1 MVTKEGNVK
10 IADFGLARIYSHT
23 VALTSVVVTLW
34 YRSPEVLL
42 HSTYSSSVDTWSLGC
57 ILAELYLRHPLFI
70 GNSDVDQ
77 LFKIFNVLGL
87 PSEQDWPINSVIP
100 LDSFSNNNNLKKIQH
115 GSMFKKLIPN
125 MDANAIDLLTKLL
138 DFNIQNRITCKQA
151 LNHAYFKTNNL
162 LNDLDISKECAS
174 MTLKSKETAL
184 SEDEKL
190 LASLP
195 DISNIFQ
202 PNILKR
208 KRLNQIN

>member
-1 MVTKEGNVK
+1 M
-10 IADFGLARIYSHT
+10 ARIYGHT

-57 ILAELYLRHPLFI
+57 IFAELYLKHPLFI

-77 LFKIFNVLGL
+77 LFKIFNILGL

-100 LDSFSNNNNLKKIQH
+100 LDSFSSNNNLKKIQH
-115 GSMFKKLIPN
+115 GAMFKKLMPN
-125 MDANAIDLLTKLL
+125 MDMNAIDLLTKLL
-138 DFNIQNRITCKQA
+138 DFNIQKRITCKNA
-151 LNHAYFKTNNL
+151 LNHEYFKNDNFANQ
-162 LNDLDISKECAS
+162 NDLDISKSCAS
-174 MTLKSKETAL
+174 LTLKSNMKET
-184 SEDEKL
+184 SINND

-208 KRLNQIN
+208 KRFNQIN